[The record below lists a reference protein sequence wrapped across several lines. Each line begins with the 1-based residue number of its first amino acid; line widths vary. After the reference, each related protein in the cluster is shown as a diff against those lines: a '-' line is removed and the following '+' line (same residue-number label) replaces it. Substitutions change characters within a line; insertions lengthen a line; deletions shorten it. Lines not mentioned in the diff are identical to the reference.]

1 MTTLG
6 KILVIVNLVFS
17 VVTGALIIMIFITRT
32 NWREGFEKEAANNKA
47 LQEKNTRLAAD
58 MKSVRDETD
67 RRIQTVGEE
76 LNNAKKDLEQAR
88 KQAKE
93 LQDSLVLE
101 QGKSKA
107 DANAHGVIQSELE
120 RRRAEVTRLEKRV
133 ADAELDIAKLQ
144 QDNRE
149 QRAVATKNQLDADSL
164 RVRNAQLMD
173 QLSQMAQDIERRKS
187 GASGVAG
194 GGMPNNPPPEDV
206 RGVIKALDASSGLVT
221 ISLGSDAGLSVG
233 NTLEAFRF
241 KPRPTYLGR
250 IQLVDVRHHDAV
262 GKLISTQRRGLV
274 QIGDEVASRIMGE
287 R

>member
-17 VVTGALIIMIFITRT
+17 VVVAAVIIIAFITRT
-32 NWREGFEKEAANNKA
+32 NWREGFEKQAEANKA
-47 LQEKNTRLAAD
+47 LQERNVRLAAD
-58 MKSVRDETD
+58 MKGVREETD
-67 RRIQTVGEE
+67 RRIQSIQD
-76 LNNAKKDLEQAR
+76 DLKSARTDLDQAR

-93 LQDSLVLE
+93 LQDSLTLE

-107 DANAHGVIQSELE
+107 DANAHAVIQSELE

-133 ADAELDIAKLQ
+133 SDAELEIAKLQ

-173 QLSQMAQDIERRKS
+173 QLSQMAQDMERRKS
-187 GASGVAG
+187 GAGAVA

-206 RGVIKALDASSGLVT
+206 RGTIKALDASSGLVT

-262 GKLISTQRRGLV
+262 GKLISTQRRGLIQV
-274 QIGDEVASRIMGE
+274 GDEVASRIMGE